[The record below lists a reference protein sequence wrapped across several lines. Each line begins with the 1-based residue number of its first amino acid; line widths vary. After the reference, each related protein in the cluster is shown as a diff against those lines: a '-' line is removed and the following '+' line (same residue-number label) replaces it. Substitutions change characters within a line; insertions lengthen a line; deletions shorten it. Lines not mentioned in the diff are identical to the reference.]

1 MLNFNEVSLWRGPR
15 ELIHN
20 LTVSIHSGEKV
31 GITGGNGVGKSS
43 LFALIL
49 GELQTDQ
56 GDFSLPPQAVIAH
69 VAQEIPA
76 VEKAAIDYAI
86 DGDLP
91 LREIEAQLQQA
102 QQQGDGAREAQLH
115 AELDTIDGYR
125 ARSRAAVLLS
135 GLGFNQEKQAQAV
148 SQFSGGW
155 RMRLNLAQALMCRSD
170 ILLLDEPT
178 NHLDL
183 DAVLWLEDWLAAY
196 AGTLLL
202 ISHDRD
208 FLDKICNRIAH
219 IEHQQLILYRGNYSD
234 FEQARA
240 QHLAQQQAMFEKQQR
255 ERAQMERFVE
265 RFRAKATKA
274 RQAQSRLKALAR
286 MADIGAAQ
294 VDSPFHFCFP
304 AEQTHASVLLE
315 LDRVTVGYGE
325 ATESAALLSDIRLH
339 IAPGDRLALL
349 GRNGAGK
356 STLIKL
362 LAGELPVWEGE
373 CRTAKSLKIGY
384 FAQHQLEQLDLQ
396 ASPLL
401 HFQRLDKK
409 AREQDLRNFLGGF
422 GFQGDRVE
430 EAVAPFSGGEKARLV
445 LAMVVYQQPNL
456 LLLDEPTNHLDLGMR
471 HALVEALQS
480 FEGAVCLVSHDR
492 FLLNMVADRF
502 CLVDEG
508 RVEAFNG
515 DLDDYRRWLLDK
527 NRLQNRTQDGGT
539 AQSQSTTNR
548 KQMRQQAAERRQQQA
563 PLRSELKKQEKKMAR
578 LSSELEQLNEL
589 LQDEAVYS
597 PENKSHLLETLKKQ
611 GAFQQELDVL
621 EEQWLQASEHLE
633 QL

>member
-15 ELIHN
+15 ELIHD

-49 GELQTDQ
+49 GQLQAEN
-56 GDFSLPPQAVIAH
+56 GEFSLPPGKVIAH
-69 VAQEIPA
+69 VAQETPA
-76 VEKAAIDYAI
+76 VEKAAIDYVI
-86 DGDLP
+86 DGDAP
-91 LREIEAQLQQA
+91 LRRIEAQLQQA
-102 QQQGDGAREAQLH
+102 QQQGDGVREAQLH
-115 AELDTIDGYR
+115 GELEAIDGYR
-125 ARSRAAVLLS
+125 ARSRAAVLLN
-135 GLGFNQEKQAQAV
+135 GLGFSEEKQARTLN
-148 SQFSGGW
+148 QFSGGW

-183 DAVLWLEDWLAAY
+183 DAVLWLEDWLKAY

-219 IEHQQLILYRGNYSD
+219 IEHRRLTLYRGNYSE

-240 QHLAQQQAMFEKQQR
+240 QQLAQQQALFEKQQR

-274 RQAQSRLKALAR
+274 RQAQSRIKALAR
-286 MADIGAAQ
+286 MVEIGAAQ
-294 VDSPFHFCFP
+294 VDSPFHFSFP
-304 AEQTHASVLLE
+304 TEQTHASVLLE
-315 LDRVTVGYGE
+315 LDRVATGYGDAVE
-325 ATESAALLSDIRLH
+325 DSPLLADVRLQ
-339 IAPGDRLALL
+339 IAPGDRLGLL

-362 LAGELPVWEGE
+362 LAGEQPVWDGQRRE
-373 CRTAKSLKIGY
+373 AKSLKIGY

-401 HFQRLDKK
+401 HFQRLDKS

-422 GFQGDRVE
+422 GFQGDRIE
-430 EAVAPFSGGEKARLV
+430 EAVSPFSGGEKARLV
-445 LAMVVYQQPNL
+445 LAMVVYQKPNL

-480 FEGAVCLVSHDR
+480 FDGAVCVVSHDR
-492 FLLNMVADRF
+492 FLLNMVADGF
-502 CLVDEG
+502 YLVDGG
-508 RVEAFNG
+508 RVEEFKG
-515 DLDDYRRWLLDK
+515 DLGDYRGWLQEQA
-527 NRLQNRTQDGGT
+527 REVRGGGDSS
-539 AQSQSTTNR
+539 ANR
-548 KQMRQQAAERRQQQA
+548 KRKRQQAAEQRRTLA
-563 PLRSELKKQEKKMAR
+563 PLRNELKKLEKQLAIAT
-578 LSSELEQLNEL
+578 EALEEVNSR
-589 LQDEAVYS
+589 LQDEAMYDS
-597 PENKSHLLETLKKQ
+597 ENKSALVEALKKQ
-611 GAFQQELDVL
+611 GALQQEVDLL
-621 EEQWLQASEHLE
+621 EEKWLQGSEELE
-633 QL
+633 QGS

>member
-15 ELIHN
+15 ELIHD

-49 GELQTDQ
+49 GQLQAEN
-56 GDFSLPPQAVIAH
+56 GEFSLPPGKVIAH
-69 VAQEIPA
+69 VAQETPA
-76 VEKAAIDYAI
+76 VEKAAIDYVI
-86 DGDLP
+86 DGDAP
-91 LREIEAQLQQA
+91 LRRIEAQLQQA
-102 QQQGDGAREAQLH
+102 QQQGDGVREAQLH
-115 AELDTIDGYR
+115 GELEAIDGYR
-125 ARSRAAVLLS
+125 ARSRAAVLLN
-135 GLGFNQEKQAQAV
+135 GLGFSEEKQAQALN
-148 SQFSGGW
+148 QFSGGW

-183 DAVLWLEDWLAAY
+183 DAVLWLEDWLKAY

-219 IEHQQLILYRGNYSD
+219 IEHRRLTLYRGNYSE

-240 QHLAQQQAMFEKQQR
+240 QQLAQQQALFEKQQR

-274 RQAQSRLKALAR
+274 RQAQSRIKALAR
-286 MADIGAAQ
+286 MVEIGAAQ
-294 VDSPFHFCFP
+294 VDSPFHFSFP

-315 LDRVTVGYGE
+315 LDRVATGYGVAVE
-325 ATESAALLSDIRLH
+325 DSPLLADVRLQ
-339 IAPGDRLALL
+339 IAPGDRLGLL

-362 LAGELPVWEGE
+362 LAGEQPVWDGQRRE
-373 CRTAKSLKIGY
+373 AKSLKIGY

-401 HFQRLDKK
+401 HFQRLDKS

-422 GFQGDRVE
+422 GFQGDRIE

-445 LAMVVYQQPNL
+445 LAMVVYQKPNL

-480 FEGAVCLVSHDR
+480 FDGAVCVVSHDR
-492 FLLNMVADRF
+492 FLLNMVADGF
-502 CLVDEG
+502 YLVDGG
-508 RVEAFNG
+508 RVEEFKG
-515 DLDDYRRWLLDK
+515 DLDDYRDWLQEQA
-527 NRLQNRTQDGGT
+527 REVRVGGDSS
-539 AQSQSTTNR
+539 ANR
-548 KQMRQQAAERRQQQA
+548 KRKRQQAAEQRRTLA
-563 PLRSELKKQEKKMAR
+563 PLRNELKKLEKQLATAT
-578 LSSELEQLNEL
+578 EALEEVNSR
-589 LQDEAVYS
+589 LQDEAMYDS
-597 PENKSHLLETLKKQ
+597 ENKSALVEALKKQ
-611 GAFQQELDVL
+611 GALQQEVDLL
-621 EEQWLQASEHLE
+621 EEKWLQGSEELE
-633 QL
+633 QFS

>member
-15 ELIHN
+15 ELIHD

-49 GELQTDQ
+49 GQLQAEN
-56 GDFSLPPQAVIAH
+56 GEFSLPPGKVIAH
-69 VAQEIPA
+69 VAQETPA
-76 VEKAAIDYAI
+76 VEKAAIDYVI
-86 DGDLP
+86 DGDAP
-91 LREIEAQLQQA
+91 LRRIEAQLQQA
-102 QQQGDGAREAQLH
+102 QQQGDGVREAQLH
-115 AELDTIDGYR
+115 GELEAIDGYR
-125 ARSRAAVLLS
+125 ARSRAAVLLN
-135 GLGFNQEKQAQAV
+135 GLGFSEEKQAQALN
-148 SQFSGGW
+148 QFSGGW

-183 DAVLWLEDWLAAY
+183 DAVLWLEDWLKAY

-219 IEHQQLILYRGNYSD
+219 IEHRRLTLYRGNYSE

-240 QHLAQQQAMFEKQQR
+240 QQLAQQQALFEKQQR

-274 RQAQSRLKALAR
+274 RQAQSRIKALAR
-286 MADIGAAQ
+286 MVEIGAAQ
-294 VDSPFHFCFP
+294 VDSPFHFSFP

-315 LDRVTVGYGE
+315 LDRVATGYGVAVE
-325 ATESAALLSDIRLH
+325 DSPLLADVRLQ
-339 IAPGDRLALL
+339 IAPGDRLGLL

-362 LAGELPVWEGE
+362 LAGEQPVWDGQRRE
-373 CRTAKSLKIGY
+373 AKSLKIGY

-401 HFQRLDKK
+401 HFQRLDKS

-422 GFQGDRVE
+422 GFQGDRIE

-445 LAMVVYQQPNL
+445 LAMVVYQKPNL

-480 FEGAVCLVSHDR
+480 FAGAVCVVSHDR
-492 FLLNMVADRF
+492 FLLNMVADGF
-502 CLVDEG
+502 YLVDGG
-508 RVEAFNG
+508 RVEEFKG
-515 DLDDYRRWLLDK
+515 DLDDYRDWLQEQA
-527 NRLQNRTQDGGT
+527 REVRVGGDSS
-539 AQSQSTTNR
+539 ANR
-548 KQMRQQAAERRQQQA
+548 KRKRQQAAEQRRTLA
-563 PLRSELKKQEKKMAR
+563 PLRNELKKLEKQLATAT
-578 LSSELEQLNEL
+578 EALEEVNSR
-589 LQDEAVYS
+589 LQDEAMYDS
-597 PENKSHLLETLKKQ
+597 ENKSALVEALKKQ
-611 GAFQQELDVL
+611 GALQQEVDLL
-621 EEQWLQASEHLE
+621 EEKWLQGSEELE
-633 QL
+633 QFS